1 MIATSRPPAMNCEDC
16 GREIGEREFHIILI
30 LSTKLAGW
38 LVCCECAR
46 QVEPGKGAEDEALAC
61 SRAKAAAHLLG
72 WEPPE
77 GEGGLRAQGPAT
89 TMVAAYGTGSGIYEA
104 RGRVAGY
111 DFPSSPIDLALI

>member
-72 WEPPE
+72 WEPP
-77 GEGGLRAQGPAT
+77 GEGGLRASHNALCGPL
-89 TMVAAYGTGSGIYEA
+89 IL
-104 RGRVAGY
+104 RGGRQSQVVPYHG
-111 DFPSSPIDLALI
+111 DR